1 MKHSFRTIAGV
12 ASLMA
17 FAMSSHAQMPFQGG
31 WARGANEYM
40 EFFVSA
46 KYLTGTKVQLHNL
59 GEMGYVRD
67 SSFAYTHLFNDGW
80 INVLFPGSDRT
91 SAFSF
96 RFENAEANDDG
107 FVESFSLSRYRSSS
121 LGTGYE
127 AEQDFVPG
135 WEVGVRF
142 PGWNP
147 TPRMRIGLL
156 AGLGVN
162 ALEEDYSA
170 TIEGELFRQNLSV
183 PVQGSEITMATS
195 GYYVGSP
202 SSGPYILLAD
212 LNFDPST
219 EERVEQV
226 LANGEVVKVPSSVTG
241 SYGLDGIL
249 ATVRGGFYMDY
260 SITPRWVVQ
269 AGLGVSM
276 TYLWSE
282 FTSDQ
287 TLVSS
292 TLASA
297 YQLIDTIRSDDYL
310 IGGYGQLQL
319 SYRLNER
326 TSLYTGAEF
335 HAVTEPKSNKKE
347 ATYADIDIGSP
358 LYYSVGVLIRY

>member
-1 MKHSFRTIAGV
+1 MKHSFRTIAGA

-17 FAMSSHAQMPFQGG
+17 FALTSHAQMPFQGG

-67 SSFAYTHLFNDGW
+67 SRSNYTHLFNDGW
-80 INVLFPGSDRT
+80 VNVLFPGSDRT
-91 SAFSF
+91 SDFSF
-96 RFENAEANDDG
+96 RFENAKGNDDG
-107 FVESFSLSRYRSSS
+107 YVESFSLSRYRSSS

-135 WEVGVRF
+135 WEVGIRL

-147 TPRMRIGLL
+147 TPRLRIGLL
-156 AGLGVN
+156 AGLSVN

-170 TIEGELFRQNLSV
+170 TVEGELFRQKLSV
-183 PVQGSEITMATS
+183 PVFGSEISMSSA
-195 GYYVGSP
+195 GQYVGSP
-202 SSGPYILLAD
+202 SSGPYILLSN
-212 LNFDPST
+212 LSFDPST
-219 EERVEQV
+219 EEAVEQV
-226 LANGEVVKVPSSVTG
+226 LANGEVVNVPSSVTG
-241 SYGLDGIL
+241 KYGLDGIL

-260 SITPRWVVQ
+260 SLTPRWVVQ
-269 AGLGVSM
+269 AGLGLSM

-282 FTSDQ
+282 FKSDQ

-297 YQLIDTIRSDDYL
+297 YQLIDTVRSDDYL

-326 TSLYTGAEF
+326 TSLYAGAEF
-335 HAVTEPKSNKKE
+335 HAVTEAKSNKKD